1 MVNVWAADI
10 TPLLIEEIYRAYYN
24 RVPKWRKEK
33 ADKLRNVADRAR
45 SVGAWILWEKIQEM
59 TGLPEDAVFNLSHS
73 GKYVLCACSD
83 REGVQVGCDVEMTGA
98 LRMSVAERYFCPS
111 ECKIIRAGADAIIGH
126 HPHVIQKEEYFK
138 GKPIFYSLGNFVFDQ
153 RKPETSQS
161 LIVQLNFTSIG
172 YSIKLHPATIN
183 NCKPELQ

>member
-59 TGLPEDAVFNLSHS
+59 AGLPEDAVFNLSHS
-73 GKYVLCACSD
+73 GSMYCAPAVTGKACRSD
-83 REGVQVGCDVEMTGA
+83 VMWR
-98 LRMSVAERYFCPS
+98 
-111 ECKIIRAGADAIIGH
+111 
-126 HPHVIQKEEYFK
+126 
-138 GKPIFYSLGNFVFDQ
+138 
-153 RKPETSQS
+153 
-161 LIVQLNFTSIG
+161 
-172 YSIKLHPATIN
+172 
-183 NCKPELQ
+183 

>member
-59 TGLPEDAVFNLSHS
+59 TGLP
-73 GKYVLCACSD
+73 GRCCI
-83 REGVQVGCDVEMTGA
+83 Q
-98 LRMSVAERYFCPS
+98 SVAF
-111 ECKIIRAGADAIIGH
+111 
-126 HPHVIQKEEYFK
+126 
-138 GKPIFYSLGNFVFDQ
+138 GKVC
-153 RKPETSQS
+153 
-161 LIVQLNFTSIG
+161 IVR
-172 YSIKLHPATIN
+172 
-183 NCKPELQ
+183 LQ